1 MKKDSPPGRS
11 GQKGERREG
20 MEDEEKE
27 KREIP
32 EGDPNASGGE

>member
-11 GQKGERREG
+11 GQKGEREG
-20 MEDEEKE
+20 MEEEEKE

>member
-1 MKKDSPPGRS
+1 MKDSPPGRS
-11 GQKGERREG
+11 GRKGERREG
-20 MEDEEKE
+20 MEEEKE